1 MPKARRDGRGPNSA
15 ARRRAWTGAWALC
28 WLLALATL
36 APARAEPP
44 EGDALSPRA
53 YPFVSFDVDMNLF
66 SIGSVAASDA
76 NRRGFSSFLFGHL
89 NPGLHLTPELSV
101 QLFLHPDPAG
111 PVEPN
116 GAITFLRRQN
126 AILEQLFVEWRPVE
140 GTQLY
145 AGKFNAPFGYGHEAF
160 PGVLAAFR
168 AHDVYLVREQIGF
181 GANQVL
187 PLPATLGEHSLSF
200 AVFTLDT
207 TSLANSVIVRQRCCD
222 PGFDRYVRTTL
233 RQGGAGNDGRL
244 DNLALALEGAEMPGL
259 PGLTYNLGL
268 LSRGPGKGGTAREF
282 GWLVGLRHDHAW
294 SEGVRSH
301 LFGEFVAF
309 HNADGNPVDATA
321 PGEPGIAATRRF
333 STLGAQLAV
342 DPWRATLVWQRD
354 AIDRAADPV
363 PTQTWVE
370 LSLGRALGGGFDLDA
385 GYQYERY
392 ARDDGGTGQAH
403 SLIARLRFRF
413 AR

>member
-1 MPKARRDGRGPNSA
+1 MQQAR
-15 ARRRAWTGAWALC
+15 ARRRGGWLGR
-28 WLLALATL
+28 LLAGLLAFP
-36 APARAEPP
+36 AIGAPPPARAEPP
-44 EGDALSPRA
+44 GAPPETAA
-53 YPFVSFDVDMNLF
+53 YPHVSFDVDTSLF
-66 SIGSVAASDA
+66 AIGSVAATDA
-76 NRRGFSSFLFGHL
+76 NRRGFSGFVFGHI
-89 NPGLHLTPELSV
+89 NPGLHLTPEFSV

-126 AILEQLFVEWRPVE
+126 VILEQLFAEWRPGE

-168 AHDVYLVREQIGF
+168 AHQVYLIREQIGF
-181 GANQVL
+181 GANQAL
-187 PLPATLGEHSLSF
+187 PLPPALGEHTLSF

-207 TSLANSVIVRQRCCD
+207 TSLANSLIVRQRCCD

-233 RQGGAGNDGRL
+233 RQGGAGNDERL
-244 DNLALALEGAEMPGL
+244 DNLALALEGAEMPAL

-282 GWLVGLRHDHAW
+282 AWLVGLRHDHAW
-294 SEGVRSH
+294 SETVRSH
-301 LFGEFVAF
+301 VFGEFVEF
-309 HNADGNPVDATA
+309 RNADGNPVEATSL
-321 PGEPGIAATRRF
+321 GEVPVAATRRF

-342 DPWRATLVWQRD
+342 DPWRATLLWQRD
-354 AIDRAADPV
+354 AYRRAVDPV
-363 PTQTWVE
+363 PPQNWVE
-370 LSLGRALGGGFDLDA
+370 VSLGRALGGGFDLDA

-392 ARDDGGTGQAH
+392 VQDSGGTGESH

-413 AR
+413 TR